1 MEKKAMKYSLFN
13 TKKEYLQFKKV
24 WAIAVKSPRA
34 KKYYEPV
41 KFEITNELVF
51 IKHTGW
57 IKPEHL
63 IFYNIVRGK
72 DSTLGFLLKTKDQK
86 RNYNHALLRLLGYY
100 LSARALT
107 AREAPDYCYDVG
119 VNSGIKI
126 MKIEYILKYRRHIQ
140 EFTEPFGTLVTMSM
154 LSQLD
159 KSALEARVK

>member
-13 TKKEYLQFKKV
+13 TKRDYLQFKKV

-34 KKYYEPV
+34 KKYYEANICNQ
-41 KFEITNELVF
+41 EDLVF

-72 DSTLGFLLKTKDQK
+72 DSTLGFALKTKDQK

-107 AREAPDYCYDVG
+107 AREAPDYCYDIG
-119 VNSGIKI
+119 VNSGIKV
-126 MKIEYILKYRRHIQ
+126 MKIEYVLKYRRHIK